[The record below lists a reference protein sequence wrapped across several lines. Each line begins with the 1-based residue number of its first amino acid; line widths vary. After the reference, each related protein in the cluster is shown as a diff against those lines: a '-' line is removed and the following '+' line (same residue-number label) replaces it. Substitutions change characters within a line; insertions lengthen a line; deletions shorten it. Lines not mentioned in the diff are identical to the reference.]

1 MFYIYGRYP
10 RWEDEVPLFL
20 GLANAAAN
28 ISVVVVGVFRC
39 RDLGWSGW
47 RVLAFVVPIA
57 NLILILILMFRPG
70 AVHSS
75 RPPSAAAELRVRHPA
90 IDRGTNGIRS

>member
-28 ISVVVVGVFRC
+28 ISVAVVGVFRC

-70 AVHSS
+70 AATSNNTLQ
-75 RPPSAAAELRVRHPA
+75 PTAF
-90 IDRGTNGIRS
+90 GGG

>member
-10 RWEDEVPLFL
+10 GWEDEVPLFL

-28 ISVVVVGVFRC
+28 ISLIVVGVFRC

-70 AVHSS
+70 AATSNHSLQPIAS
-75 RPPSAAAELRVRHPA
+75 
-90 IDRGTNGIRS
+90 DGG